1 MLNFFSEHIEEA
13 INSSNIIS
21 DNNISKR
28 EIIKEGLKFIAEKKK
43 ENWVKI
49 FEFDSGDG
57 IQNIELEILKL
68 FLNS

>member
-1 MLNFFSEHIEEA
+1 LLNFFSEHIEEA